1 MSAGSDERRRLT
13 GGPIGERGSSAVEL
27 VLLAPVL
34 MLVVFLV
41 VQAALYFYARQ
52 VLLAAA
58 QQADRAAR
66 SATSLSLMSSDAST
80 AGLGCVHTLGPDLVA
95 APTFAVARTA
105 TTATVVV
112 TGRAV
117 SIILGVALT
126 IRAVAT
132 GPVEQFHPDVAG
144 FTGVGAAPA
153 GATPS
158 GGGS

>member
-1 MSAGSDERRRLT
+1 MSASAVRTRRSRAS
-13 GGPIGERGSSAVEL
+13 PGERGSSPVEL

-34 MLVVFLV
+34 MLLIFLV

-66 SATSLSLMSSDAST
+66 SAASPT
-80 AGLGCVHTLGPDLVA
+80 LAASESTAAGLGYVRSLGPDLVS
-95 APTFAVARTA
+95 APSFTLTHTA

-117 SIILGVALT
+117 SILPGLALP
-126 IRAVAT
+126 IRAVSS
-132 GPVEQFHPDVAG
+132 GPLERFRPDLAG
-144 FTGVGAAPA
+144 SAGAA
-153 GATPS
+153 GAS
-158 GGGS
+158 GGAAAAGGGS